1 MKQQSPKSTRLN
13 QQPTVAHSFLS
24 IMLRVYRWLARERV
38 IVSHGRGD
46 SDVES

>member
-1 MKQQSPKSTRLN
+1 MSKMDRLN
-13 QQPTVAHSFLS
+13 ARLTVIHSILYLFLK
-24 IMLRVYRWLARERV
+24 VYRWLARERV